1 MFNMLLVNK
10 INAFWG
16 LGILVVIL
24 GAACNSGPFDLKFY
38 LVYNGTSGEPISDG
52 MATLQFGA
60 EKPFPVTQPDA
71 RGMVE
76 YRGVPGKYLNDSIK
90 LVFTP
95 SGNRRCRVL
104 DQSAYTAKDQK
115 VIYFTL
121 DFPSDNTT
129 FEWSLRDQ
137 AGNGIE
143 GAIIKA
149 MGGKYQVES
158 GSNGYFTLSLPKA
171 AGEKALFEIEKDG
184 KTLLK
189 QEIEIAPEYRR
200 LVINPQ

>member
-1 MFNMLLVNK
+1 MLYIKMVRLIACFLV
-10 INAFWG
+10 IVLITG
-16 LGILVVIL
+16 S
-24 GAACNSGPFDLKFY
+24 ACNSGPFNLKYY

-76 YRGVPGKYLNDSIK
+76 YRGVSGKYLNDSIK

-137 AGNGIE
+137 AGNGIA
-143 GAIIKA
+143 GALIKV
-149 MGGKYQVES
+149 MNGKYQVES
-158 GSNGYFTLSLPKA
+158 GSNGYFALSLPKA